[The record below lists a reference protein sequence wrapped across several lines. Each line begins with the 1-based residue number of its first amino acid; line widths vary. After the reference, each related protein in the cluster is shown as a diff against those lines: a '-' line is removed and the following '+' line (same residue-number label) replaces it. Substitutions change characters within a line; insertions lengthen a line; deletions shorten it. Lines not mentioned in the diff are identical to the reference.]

1 MRWKLDDMQRVALV
15 TDSSADIPVSMQRET
30 GVIVVPSSFGFDDE
44 VFMDGGLPARAFY
57 DRMASS
63 TVVPRPFGAPESRFA
78 AAFRTALEHAE
89 SALCLVTPFDVS
101 PTFTTASA
109 AVLAMDDP
117 PIKVLNPGV
126 ASAGLCSLMMALSPY
141 ARAGQP
147 VDVLLA
153 AIDLLEPYCD
163 TLFVP
168 ATTRWLA
175 EGGRLP
181 LIEDRIGEIGE
192 HVPVVRVGTRI
203 TGVGLEATHES
214 AIERAVQV
222 AGLRAGDGTQL
233 IVTVAHAA
241 ATELATHVVDLL
253 QRRWA
258 VVRTIVTELSAT
270 LGSQLGP
277 GAIGIGVSPARPV
290 RGD

>member
-1 MRWKLDDMQRVALV
+1 MQRVALV
-15 TDSSADIPVSMQRET
+15 TDSSADIPVSMQSET
-30 GVIVVPSSFGFDDE
+30 GVIVVPASFGFDDR
-44 VFMDGGLPARAFY
+44 VFTDGDVAAREFY
-57 DRMASS
+57 ARMSAGGEG
-63 TVVPRPFGAPESRFA
+63 PRPFGAGESRFA
-78 AAFRTALEHAE
+78 KAFRDALEVAE

-109 AVLAMDDP
+109 AVLAMDDA

-147 VDVLLA
+147 MDVLLA

-168 ATTRWLA
+168 ASPRWLA
-175 EGGRLP
+175 ESGRLA
-181 LIEDRIGEIGE
+181 LIEDRIGEIGGGT
-192 HVPVVRVGTRI
+192 PIVRVGTRI
-203 TGVGLEATHES
+203 TGVSLEASHE
-214 AIERAVQV
+214 AAVERAAQV
-222 AGLRAGDGTQL
+222 AGLRAGDGTQI
-233 IVTVAHAA
+233 IVTIAHADDA
-241 ATELATHVVDLL
+241 ALAAHIADLL
-253 QRRWA
+253 QRRWN

-277 GAIGIGVSPARPV
+277 GAVGIGVSPARPV